1 MNVPFIIAK
10 RYFFSKSKQ
19 NLINVINAI
28 ALTVVVVATAALFVV
43 LSAFSGLKSFGLSFT
58 SAFDP
63 DYRVETTT
71 GKILHLDSLALQQLR
86 EEEGV
91 LGLYPVLEE
100 KVFLNFKEKSQ
111 VAFLKGVDKNYTDT
125 FTIQSSLVSGQWF
138 NADFD
143 ELVLGGGIASNLSV
157 GVYDYSSFLTLS
169 APRRKKTS
177 LLGEAPFVQQEALVS
192 GIFLA
197 AENLDKKYLFSN
209 LSFAQKLLQR
219 KATECSYLEMKVA
232 SSFQPEEFHKKAQA
246 LLKQDLVLKSKNE
259 LNAALYKMLNTENAA
274 VYLIFTLVM
283 IIAFFNVIGALI
295 MMFLDKKPQL
305 NVLYAMGVPPLG
317 IQRIFLYNGLFISA
331 VGGVI
336 GLGLG
341 ILLVALQD
349 RFALLYVPATSL
361 PYPVEFH
368 IKNVLIVFFTLS
380 VLGLLAST
388 WATQN
393 MAKKIR

>member
-125 FTIQSSLVSGQWF
+125 FTIQYSLVSGQWF

-169 APRRKKTS
+169 APRRKKNK
-177 LLGEAPFVQQEALVS
+177 PP
-192 GIFLA
+192 
-197 AENLDKKYLFSN
+197 
-209 LSFAQKLLQR
+209 R
-219 KATECSYLEMKVA
+219 R
-232 SSFQPEEFHKKAQA
+232 
-246 LLKQDLVLKSKNE
+246 
-259 LNAALYKMLNTENAA
+259 
-274 VYLIFTLVM
+274 
-283 IIAFFNVIGALI
+283 GALCTARGPC
-295 MMFLDKKPQL
+295 FGYFSSRRKP
-305 NVLYAMGVPPLG
+305 G
-317 IQRIFLYNGLFISA
+317 
-331 VGGVI
+331 
-336 GLGLG
+336 
-341 ILLVALQD
+341 
-349 RFALLYVPATSL
+349 
-361 PYPVEFH
+361 
-368 IKNVLIVFFTLS
+368 
-380 VLGLLAST
+380 
-388 WATQN
+388 
-393 MAKKIR
+393 

>member
-1 MNVPFIIAK
+1 MNVSFFIAK
-10 RYFFSKSKQ
+10 RYFLSKSKQ

-63 DYRVETTT
+63 DYRIEAFS
-71 GKILHLDSLALQQLR
+71 GKILDVDSLVLEQLR
-86 EEEGV
+86 KEKGV

-100 KVFLNFKEKSQ
+100 KVFLNFKDKSQ
-111 VAFLKGVDKNYTDT
+111 VAYLKGVDKHYIDQ
-125 FTIQSSLVSGQWF
+125 FDVASFLVSGQWF
-138 NADFD
+138 NSDFD

-157 GVYDYSSFLTLS
+157 GVYDYTSFLTLS
-169 APRRKKTS
+169 APRRKKTA
-177 LLGEAPFVQQEALVS
+177 LLGEAPFVQRDALVA

-197 AENLDKKYLFSN
+197 SENLDKKYLFSKI
-209 LSFAQKLLQR
+209 SFAQKLLQR
-219 KATECSYLEMKVA
+219 SNDECSYLEVKA
-232 SSFQPEEFHKKAQA
+232 ADSFDPEDFRKTAEA
-246 LLKQDLVLKSKNE
+246 LLGQPVIVKSQSQ

-305 NVLYAMGVPPLG
+305 KVLYAMGITPKK
-317 IQRIFLYNGLFISA
+317 IQQVFFLNGLFISS
-331 VGGVI
+331 VGGI
-336 GLGLG
+336 LGMGLGA
-341 ILLVALQD
+341 LLVALQS
-349 RFALLYVPATSL
+349 RFSLLYVPATSL
-361 PYPVEFH
+361 PYPVEFQL
-368 IKNVLIVFFTLS
+368 KNAVIVFLTLS
-380 VLGLLAST
+380 VLGTIASS

-393 MAKKIR
+393 MAKKIG

>member
-1 MNVPFIIAK
+1 MECPLYHCQALLLF
-10 RYFFSKSKQ
+10 Q
-19 NLINVINAI
+19 EQTNLINVINAI

-43 LSAFSGLKSFGLSFT
+43 LSLWASLWVSFT

-71 GKILHLDSLALQQLR
+71 GKILHLDSLVLQQLR

-125 FTIQSSLVSGQWF
+125 FAIQSSLVSGQWF

-209 LSFAQKLLQR
+209 LLLR
-219 KATECSYLEMKVA
+219 KNFCKEKPRCSYLEMKVVPLFA
-232 SSFQPEEFHKKAQA
+232 
-246 LLKQDLVLKSKNE
+246 LKSS
-259 LNAALYKMLNTENAA
+259 
-274 VYLIFTLVM
+274 I
-283 IIAFFNVIGALI
+283 
-295 MMFLDKKPQL
+295 KKLRP
-305 NVLYAMGVPPLG
+305 
-317 IQRIFLYNGLFISA
+317 F
-331 VGGVI
+331 
-336 GLGLG
+336 
-341 ILLVALQD
+341 
-349 RFALLYVPATSL
+349 
-361 PYPVEFH
+361 
-368 IKNVLIVFFTLS
+368 
-380 VLGLLAST
+380 
-388 WATQN
+388 
-393 MAKKIR
+393 